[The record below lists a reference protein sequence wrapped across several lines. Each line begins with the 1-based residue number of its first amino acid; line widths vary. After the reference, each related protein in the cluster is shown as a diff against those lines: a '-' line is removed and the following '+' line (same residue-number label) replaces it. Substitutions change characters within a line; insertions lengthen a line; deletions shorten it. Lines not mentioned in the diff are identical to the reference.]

1 MRDGRIKES
10 QLSCA
15 SYMKPEMNKTGSC
28 AHFARPGSVGVFM
41 VEEGLLHYDRR
52 NFLQVDFRSRTRV
65 EMVIKHFKHFYQFG
79 KSYLCLKA
87 TVWKHEIPILNEY
100 MIYNFFSNY

>member
-79 KSYLCLKA
+79 FKSQL
-87 TVWKHEIPILNEY
+87 
-100 MIYNFFSNY
+100 FFLSSDSRNYKPYPV

>member
-52 NFLQVDFRSRTRV
+52 NFLQVDFRSRIRV
-65 EMVIKHFKHFYQFG
+65 EMVINQQFLSVWKKSFIL
-79 KSYLCLKA
+79 KSYR
-87 TVWKHEIPILNEY
+87 TETRNSDLNEY
-100 MIYNFFSNY
+100 MRENCLNY

>member
-1 MRDGRIKES
+1 MTDGRIKES

-52 NFLQVDFRSRTRV
+52 HFLQVDFRSRTRV
-65 EMVIKHFKHFYQFG
+65 EMVINQQFLSVWK
-79 KSYLCLKA
+79 KSFILKA
-87 TVWKHEIPILNEY
+87 TVRKHAIPI
-100 MIYNFFSNY
+100 

>member
-15 SYMKPEMNKTGSC
+15 SYMKPEMNKTGNC

-41 VEEGLLHYDRR
+41 VEEGLLQYDRR

-65 EMVIKHFKHFYQFG
+65 EMVINQTFLSVWKKLFMLK
-79 KSYLCLKA
+79 KA
-87 TVWKHEIPILNEY
+87 TVRKHGF
-100 MIYNFFSNY
+100 NFKLIHER